1 MIPFRSALSAL
12 ALSLPLLVAG
22 QQSYGAGNDTS
33 ASWKNSAKDFSEY
46 KAKRMKAFNSYKRS
60 VQEEFAEFSGLHDRV
75 SEAYTGR
82 ISEIWKDPETS
93 SQTRWVHYQEGYQLK
108 RVVDFEKKQ
117 IIWSTPESLA
127 SSSTLSRASAREML
141 ANLLVMTRQDAFDQ
155 DEVAQ
160 EVEEE
165 SRRNF
170 RHLETDSID
179 DSDQLLSGFIFG
191 ESNVSE
197 AKLNMAVDAMM
208 AAGEKSTV
216 KQNGQSVIAWVFP
229 ITSGKSLE
237 KPKQRPVETVS
248 PPQIAAEKRARAVLQ
263 SRPIGPDSQQ
273 SLPAQARPFL
283 KAINK
288 QHREFDLSAELLL
301 AIIETESAFNPM
313 AKSPIPA
320 FGLMQIVP
328 QSAGQDAT
336 EKIFGEPRI
345 LAPSYLYNADNNIR
359 IGAAY
364 FHILY
369 YQYFRG
375 IENPLSRLYCSIAA
389 YNTGPGNVSAALT
402 GAEMRLTPAIA
413 IANGMSPEQVYTHL
427 LKNLPYEET
436 VNYLRKVT
444 GRLSQYEQLLSSKTD
459 S

>member
-1 MIPFRSALSAL
+1 MIPFRSVLSAL
-12 ALSLPLLVAG
+12 ALGLPLLVAG
-22 QQSYGAGNDTS
+22 QQSYGASDDAS
-33 ASWKNSAKDFSEY
+33 APWKNSAKDFLEY
-46 KAKRMKAFNSYKRS
+46 KTKRTEAFNSYKRS
-60 VQEEFAEFSGLHDRV
+60 VQEEFAEFSGLYNRISKDYA
-75 SEAYTGR
+75 ER
-82 ISEIWKDPETS
+82 ISEVWADSETS
-93 SQTRWVHYQEGYQLK
+93 SQTRWVHYEEGYRVK
-108 RVVDFEKKQ
+108 RIVDFEQKQ
-117 IIWSTPESLA
+117 ITWSTPEGPA
-127 SSSTLSRASAREML
+127 SSSHLDRAGAREML
-141 ANLLVMTRQDAFDQ
+141 TNLMALTRKGAFDQ
-155 DEVAQ
+155 DEVARK
-160 EVEEE
+160 VEEE
-165 SRRNF
+165 SRRKF
-170 RHLETDSID
+170 THLTTDSLD

-191 ESNVSE
+191 KGNVSE
-197 AKLNMAVDAMM
+197 AKLNKAVDAML
-208 AAGEKSTV
+208 AAGEQSTF
-216 KQNGQSVIAWVFP
+216 KQNGQSVTAWIFP
-229 ITSGKSLE
+229 ITSGISLE
-237 KPKQRPVETVS
+237 KPKQRPAETAHQ
-248 PPQIAAEKRARAVLQ
+248 PKIAAKKRAQPVLQ
-263 SRPIGPDSQQ
+263 SRPIGPESQQ
-273 SLPAQARPFL
+273 RLPVQARPFL

-336 EKIFGEPRI
+336 KKIFGEPRL

-375 IENPLSRLYCSIAA
+375 IENPLSRLYCAIAA

-402 GAEMRLTPAIA
+402 GAGMKLAPAIS

-444 GRLSQYEQLLSSKTD
+444 GRLNQYEQLLSSKTG